1 VGHNA
6 PDLTPIHNRRD
17 DDDAPRQDELVGPAA
32 REHAVHEG
40 MDLAEVGEGFPGR
53 DADRLPEHLS
63 VCLVYAN
70 EDVARAAEFRE
81 QNVAG
86 HAMSLQAQD
95 RQPPEHR
102 LARPGTGP
110 RGKCDKA
117 YRTIRTANVANDCLV
132 HFFGETGRQGV
143 DNRQGEGSAMGLFSR
158 KPKRIVVRR
167 YRALTERGARS
178 QMERDANKMAEK
190 GYRLTS
196 VADKSHKLAVQHG
209 DIFATYELV

>member
-40 MDLAEVGEGFPGR
+40 MDLAEVGERFPGR

-102 LARPGTGP
+102 P
-110 RGKCDKA
+110 RG
-117 YRTIRTANVANDCLV
+117 
-132 HFFGETGRQGV
+132 
-143 DNRQGEGSAMGLFSR
+143 
-158 KPKRIVVRR
+158 
-167 YRALTERGARS
+167 RGA
-178 QMERDANKMAEK
+178 
-190 GYRLTS
+190 
-196 VADKSHKLAVQHG
+196 
-209 DIFATYELV
+209 

>member
-1 VGHNA
+1 MLRQRVEQRDADIAEALPTIATWFLEQGRVTVGHNA

-17 DDDAPRQDELVGPAA
+17 DDDAPRQDDLARPAA

-40 MDLAEVGEGFPGR
+40 MDLAEVGERFPGR

-102 LARPGTGP
+102 LARPGAC
-110 RGKCDKA
+110 R
-117 YRTIRTANVANDCLV
+117 
-132 HFFGETGRQGV
+132 
-143 DNRQGEGSAMGLFSR
+143 EGSA
-158 KPKRIVVRR
+158 
-167 YRALTERGARS
+167 
-178 QMERDANKMAEK
+178 
-190 GYRLTS
+190 TS
-196 VADKSHKLAVQHG
+196 VPNHTDRERCK
-209 DIFATYELV
+209 